1 MFRCSFLAAVGLLL
15 SASALTAQTPTPP
28 PAPAAT
34 ESAPPQETMEDP
46 QVGDH
51 WTYEYRDD
59 ITGDIKSTFT
69 ATITDISESEISLRT
84 NVIANS
90 NYGYAS
96 YDHSWNRTIN
106 GNWRYSPND
115 GTGIRA
121 PLAVGKTWSNKSND
135 SNTTTG
141 AAIKRS
147 VTSKV
152 VAQESVTTRAGTF
165 DTYKIETSFTF
176 QSSKDLTKKAQET
189 WQTWYAPSVDHWVKQ
204 TSTVRSDGRVRT
216 KTTSE
221 LVEYGR
227 R

>member
-15 SASALTAQTPTPP
+15 SASALTAQTPNTP

-46 QVGDH
+46 QVGDR
-51 WTYEYRDD
+51 WTYEIRDD

-69 ATITDISESEISLRT
+69 ATITEVSATEISLRT
-84 NVIANS
+84 NVIGNS
-90 NYGYAS
+90 NFGYVT

-106 GNWRYSPND
+106 GNWRFSPND

-121 PLAVGKTWSNKSND
+121 PLEVGKTWSNKSND
-135 SNTTTG
+135 TTTG

-176 QSSKDLTKKAQET
+176 QSSKDPTKKAQEA

-204 TSTVRSDGRVRT
+204 TSVVRSDGRVRT

>member
-1 MFRCSFLAAVGLLL
+1 MFRCYFLAILGLVF
-15 SASALTAQTPTPP
+15 SASVLTAQTPNAA
-28 PAPAAT
+28 PAPAAADT
-34 ESAPPQETMEDP
+34 PAQETMEDP
-46 QVGDH
+46 QVGDR
-51 WTYEYRDD
+51 WTYEIRDD

-69 ATITDISESEISLRT
+69 ATITEVSATEISLRT
-84 NVIANS
+84 NVIGNS
-90 NYGYAS
+90 NFGYVT

-106 GNWRYSPND
+106 GNWRFSPND

-121 PLAVGKTWSNKSND
+121 PLEVGKTWSNKSND
-135 SNTTTG
+135 TTTG
-141 AAIKRS
+141 VAIKRS

-176 QSSKDLTKKAQET
+176 QSSKDPTKKAQEA

-204 TSTVRSDGRVRT
+204 TSVVRSDGRVRT

-221 LVEYGR
+221 LIEYGR